1 MQRSFAMIKK
11 QLWCQ
16 SSKALLSFLFL
27 LSCVDILSM
36 KEISQPEVFQGVP
49 VDLLE
54 RVYKDSPER
63 AKTIVSHLRSE
74 SSISRPNFRSAFF
87 IGEPGTG
94 KTTLAKAIA
103 YKSGRELKFF
113 SFAQFLGDQR
123 NSSALN
129 LWGDLDVLVAEN
141 KPVVVVIDE
150 INRFLENE
158 KSKHHDTD
166 TSSAAL
172 WTFLDS
178 QYGNHNFFL
187 IGTTN
192 RVDKLARPM
201 KSRMMLR
208 CVKLNTV
215 VEPEKKAEIFLYH
228 LSLLGCKP
236 HQEVRAAFLK
246 TIFGKLPVIAH
257 RDLSELAQAVTFC
270 YEEDKSS
277 DSRIIKRE
285 HIKKAFEELQTIY
298 PDFKY
303 DIQEETDEEMRD
315 RHHKESLTQQELHF
329 VQQQKIQIAMQ
340 KTANCSDRG
349 GVFERGIKEAEASL
363 TDKQNQLYEDSVR
376 SGRGQRAYK
385 AYMNS
390 SWWSSFF

>member
-1 MQRSFAMIKK
+1 
-11 QLWCQ
+11 
-16 SSKALLSFLFL
+16 
-27 LSCVDILSM
+27 
-36 KEISQPEVFQGVP
+36 
-49 VDLLE
+49 
-54 RVYKDSPER
+54 
-63 AKTIVSHLRSE
+63 
-74 SSISRPNFRSAFF
+74 
-87 IGEPGTG
+87 
-94 KTTLAKAIA
+94 
-103 YKSGRELKFF
+103 
-113 SFAQFLGDQR
+113 
-123 NSSALN
+123 
-129 LWGDLDVLVAEN
+129 
-141 KPVVVVIDE
+141 
-150 INRFLENE
+150 
-158 KSKHHDTD
+158 
-166 TSSAAL
+166 
-172 WTFLDS
+172 
-178 QYGNHNFFL
+178 
-187 IGTTN
+187 
-192 RVDKLARPM
+192 
-201 KSRMMLR
+201 
-208 CVKLNTV
+208 LNTV

-385 AYMNS
+385 SYMNS